1 MFTNRLLLFIHSPTL
16 YTADASSTSAPT
28 SNVGSGG
35 PRSITEVLADEQL
48 VINVEGPYGLSI
60 ADCINQKGYTH
71 LLFVGG
77 GIGVT
82 PLHSCLRQLYVTA
95 KACRFKPEKLP
106 VDDKST
112 GSAAA
117 AGQQAYRE
125 RHEGESAGG
134 LSFDI
139 RRDDD
144 KDGDEYLYNDPV
156 SDEELPAYPY
166 PKLQNVKLLWA
177 VKTPQQAGV
186 ENLFADTFDLISMDN
201 IKGMFEVAVHVTG
214 HEKVKEQAETLGL
227 EAVITSKQKAY
238 GANKSIQIK
247 IGRPE
252 LEEEVKQLQEHKM
265 KALLFVCGPES
276 MVEDCANLTMQYGI
290 DFRHETFEL

>member
-1 MFTNRLLLFIHSPTL
+1 MTMAPP
-16 YTADASSTSAPT
+16 STF
-28 SNVGSGG
+28 GSGG

-60 ADCINQKGYTH
+60 ADSINQKGYTH

-82 PLHSCLRQLYVTA
+82 PLHSCLRQLYITA

-106 VDDKST
+106 VDDAT
-112 GSAAA
+112 GTASK
-117 AGQQAYRE
+117 QQDRE

-134 LSFDI
+134 FSFDV
-139 RRDDD
+139 RRDED
-144 KDGDEYLYNDPV
+144 KDGDDYLHNDPV
-156 SDEELPAYPY
+156 SDAELPAYPY
-166 PKLQNVKLLWA
+166 PKLQNVKLVWA
-177 VKTPQQAGV
+177 IKTPKQAGDQ
-186 ENLFADTFDLISMDN
+186 NLFSDTFDLISMDN
-201 IKGMFEVAVHVTG
+201 VRGMFEVAVHVTG
-214 HEKVKEQAETLGL
+214 HEKVKEQAESLGL

-238 GANKSIQIK
+238 GANKNIQIK

-252 LEEEVKQLQEHKM
+252 LEEEVKQLQQHKM
-265 KALLFVCGPES
+265 KALLFVCGPAP
-276 MVEDCANLTMQYGI
+276 MVEDCAKLTMQYGI

>member
-1 MFTNRLLLFIHSPTL
+1 M
-16 YTADASSTSAPT
+16 
-28 SNVGSGG
+28 
-35 PRSITEVLADEQL
+35 LADEQL

-106 VDDKST
+106 VDDALT
-112 GSAAA
+112 AGSAAS
-117 AGQQAYRE
+117 GQQSGDRE

-134 LSFDI
+134 FSFDV
-139 RRDDD
+139 RRDDDD
-144 KDGDEYLYNDPV
+144 KDGDDYLHNDPV

-166 PKLQNVKLLWA
+166 PKLQNVKLVWA
-177 VKTPQQAGV
+177 VKTPKQAGD

-201 IKGMFEVAVHVTG
+201 VKGMFEVALHVTG

-227 EAVITSKQKAY
+227 QAVITSKQKAY
-238 GANKSIQIK
+238 GANKNIQIK

-252 LEEEVKQLQEHKM
+252 LEEEVKQLQQHKM
-265 KALLFVCGPES
+265 KALLFACGPAS
-276 MVEDCANLTMQYGI
+276 MVEECAKLTMQYGI